1 MKIKKIAIT
10 GGIGSGKST
19 VLQYLK
25 EKSYIVFS
33 CDEIYR
39 DLSNTYEFIEKLKK
53 LFPDAIVDGKLDR
66 KKLSNIVFKDKEELL
81 KLNRL
86 THPLIMEKLLY
97 EMEKASSGVVFAEV
111 PLLFE
116 GNYQT
121 KFDYV
126 IVVVRD
132 LNDRIEAIK
141 LRDKHVLGK
150 VCGIHCRRA
159 PCSTRRREDFGQR
172 NSACAVFG

>member
-1 MKIKKIAIT
+1 
-10 GGIGSGKST
+10 
-19 VLQYLK
+19 
-25 EKSYIVFS
+25 
-33 CDEIYR
+33 
-39 DLSNTYEFIEKLKK
+39 
-53 LFPDAIVDGKLDR
+53 
-66 KKLSNIVFKDKEELL
+66 
-81 KLNRL
+81 
-86 THPLIMEKLLY
+86 MEKLLY

-141 LRDKHVLGK
+141 LRDGGEKEEILQR
-150 VCGIHCRRA
+150 IHA
-159 PCSTRRREDFGQR
+159 QFDYDNNIKTIQNKNIYILENK
-172 NSACAVFG
+172 NSIPTLIMNIDKILLEIDK